1 MLSSPDPVRFVI
13 VEEVLD
19 FMRQML
25 NAVVKLH
32 TKGVYHGGICSPN
45 ICVYGT
51 QMLQRK
57 YLLLPCL
64 RDPEQTVEIG
74 QGHDMY
80 FLGQVFIDVI
90 DQSSVF
96 HVFDDLVDWMTG
108 IGKPQQISA
117 EEALRRFEEV
127 VKREEILQNSYM
139 TIFRPER
146 MPDHSMP
153 MESEPQ
159 EEPELELE
167 LEPLLETAPEL
178 VNVSKE
184 EVNGAECASVS
195 LEDSEPTPIA
205 LIPPASRSE
214 SAESAD
220 GNPNTSESS
229 EVVVVDNTLFEM
241 SPVSAKPM
249 DLPPLPPRRR
259 GIATATRKA
268 WGKIKRWFTPRW

>member
-25 NAVVKLH
+25 NAIVKLH
-32 TKGVYHGGICSPN
+32 TKGVYHGGICGPN

-64 RDPEQTVEIG
+64 RDPEQTAEIG

-108 IGKPQQISA
+108 IGKPRQISA

-127 VKREEILQNSYM
+127 VKREETLQHSYM

-146 MPDHSMP
+146 MPDHSTP

-159 EEPELELE
+159 EDPEPEPLP
-167 LEPLLETAPEL
+167 EPLPETVPEPM
-178 VNVSKE
+178 NVSE
-184 EVNGAECASVS
+184 EEATDAECASGS
-195 LEDSEPTPIA
+195 LKDSEPTSIAPIS
-205 LIPPASRSE
+205 PASRSK
-214 SAESAD
+214 SAESTD
-220 GNPNTSESS
+220 GHPNTSESS
-229 EVVVVDNTLFEM
+229 EVVVVDNTSFEM
-241 SPVSAKPM
+241 SPVLAKPT

-268 WGKIKRWFTPRW
+268 WGKIKIWFTPRW